1 MSVLP
6 WCGWKSIVHF
16 CYVNVDCINIVIITG
31 DDDDDSFIRACVLK
45 PDKSLFLIIIS
56 ECSSTSCCFTGCGST
71 TGCGRDQIRWH
82 ICQDNLCRW
91 KLQLTFLLIT
101 FVNYCYVRSL
111 IKLSDPWVSQNLIP
125 LKTLDPQVSLDTRS
139 PSTCMIHIIVVW
151 LLLFFLYIYLAA
163 MYQKLIFSSH

>member
-16 CYVNVDCINIVIITG
+16 CYVNVDCINIFIITG

-91 KLQLTFLLIT
+91 KLQLNFPLIT

-111 IKLSDPWVSQNLIP
+111 IKLSDPWVSQNLVP

-139 PSTCMIHIIVVW
+139 PQHVW
-151 LLLFFLYIYLAA
+151 SILSWSDCYSFFYIY
-163 MYQKLIFSSH
+163 I